1 MTLSTFEAV
10 GTHRRLV
17 ELPIE
22 VLGFGGTASFTL
34 GNINLNLTIRLMGAA
49 TQFHNIDSRMSYHF
63 WDLRS
68 ISINLS
74 VPHITNALKPSENI
88 RKSIPTPLN
97 DCSSD
102 MKLIS

>member
-49 TQFHNIDSRMSYHF
+49 T
-63 WDLRS
+63 
-68 ISINLS
+68 
-74 VPHITNALKPSENI
+74 
-88 RKSIPTPLN
+88 
-97 DCSSD
+97 
-102 MKLIS
+102 